1 MVKKGQ
7 IGGGRGVLGVIL
19 GGGRGVKI
27 GVKRGAQEQGVN
39 LGVIL
44 GVKKVIYKRALIK
57 P

>member
-27 GVKRGAQEQGVN
+27 GVKRGAQEQGGHFRGH
-39 LGVIL
+39 LG
-44 GVKKVIYKRALIK
+44 GQKVIYKRALIK